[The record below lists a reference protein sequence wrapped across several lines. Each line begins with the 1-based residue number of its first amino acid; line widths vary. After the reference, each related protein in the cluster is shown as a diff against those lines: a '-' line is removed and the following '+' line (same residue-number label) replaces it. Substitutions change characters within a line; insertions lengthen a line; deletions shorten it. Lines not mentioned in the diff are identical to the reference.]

1 MQNGSNIAPNTQAD
15 DNSSTNDVFMV
26 LSGNMEWM
34 AIPGADAQLE
44 EGFRMAV
51 HELIRIFRTLGIH
64 IRRQEQLRAMMENG
78 AEKTDMLAS
87 LEDDIVHTRYV
98 IDRLLR
104 GMSAGA
110 SAEDV
115 GRFARNLRESALEIS
130 DADGDVLI

>member
-51 HELIRIFRTLGIH
+51 HELIRTFRTLGIH
-64 IRRQEQLRAMMENG
+64 IRRCAYSLCYRS
-78 AEKTDMLAS
+78 LAAWY
-87 LEDDIVHTRYV
+87 ECW
-98 IDRLLR
+98 
-104 GMSAGA
+104 
-110 SAEDV
+110 
-115 GRFARNLRESALEIS
+115 RF
-130 DADGDVLI
+130 G